1 MTTQITKAP
10 IFCLRKLALMSNTIK
25 VILLKR
31 QSVAGAVGT
40 QPATLSDD
48 RLCDALASGEVWA
61 ADVLYDR
68 VEEIVGTVLFQVI
81 GPADHERDDLIQQ
94 ALEKVIS
101 TVVSG
106 QFGRRCSLKS
116 WAALITQHVAFDA
129 LRLRA
134 RERTVLDRSI
144 VPETLELVATNDDTP
159 ELALD
164 VRRRMES
171 LRAALAATKRDRAE
185 AVLLH
190 DVLGHEL
197 TEIAQMTGVSVAA
210 AQSRLVRGRKDVV
223 TRMRSAEA
231 KGKGRKQHG

>member
-1 MTTQITKAP
+1 MT
-10 IFCLRKLALMSNTIK
+10 
-25 VILLKR
+25 
-31 QSVAGAVGT
+31 
-40 QPATLSDD
+40 DD
-48 RLCDALASGEVWA
+48 RLCDALASGEGWA

-134 RERTVLDRSI
+134 RERTVLDRSV
-144 VPETLELVATNDDTP
+144 VPETLELVATSDETP
-159 ELALD
+159 ELAVD
-164 VRRRMES
+164 MRRRMES
-171 LRAALAATKRDRAE
+171 LRAALSATKRDRAE

-197 TEIAQMTGVSVAA
+197 TEIAQMTGVSVSA
-210 AQSRLVRGRKDVV
+210 AQSRLVRGRRDVV
-223 TRMRSAEA
+223 SRMRSAEA
-231 KGKGRKQHG
+231 KGKGRKKYG

>member
-1 MTTQITKAP
+1 
-10 IFCLRKLALMSNTIK
+10 MSNTGK

-31 QSVAGAVGT
+31 ESAAGDAESRQS
-40 QPATLSDD
+40 TLSDD
-48 RLCDALASGEVWA
+48 RLCDALAAGEPWA

-68 VEEIVGTVLFQVI
+68 VEEIVATVLFQVV

-134 RERTVLDRSI
+134 RERTVLDRSVI
-144 VPETLELVATNDDTP
+144 PETLELVATNDDTP
-159 ELALD
+159 ELAVD

-197 TEIAQMTGVSVAA
+197 TEIARMTGVSVAA

-223 TRMRSAEA
+223 NRMRSAEV
-231 KGKGRKQHG
+231 KGKGRKQYG